1 MDWLSVIFG
10 LALGGALVAFGWWL
24 GFRLGHMEGEESGY
38 DTGHADGFN
47 AGRLA
52 PGTGAT
58 GPTGP
63 TGADRRYPGPT
74 GPGYWTHAPVD
85 PPSRTG

>member
-38 DTGHADGFN
+38 DTGHADGFQRRT
-47 AGRLA
+47 AGAGHGGDR
-52 PGTGAT
+52 TDRT
-58 GPTGP
+58 
-63 TGADRRYPGPT
+63 DRRGP
-74 GPGYWTHAPVD
+74 PVSGTD
-85 PPSRTG
+85 RPRILDARTG